1 MRILILGAGPA
12 GLTVAER
19 LRELEP
25 ARDDEFEIM
34 MISSEP
40 YPPYSPPAM
49 ADHFLTGKT
58 EKLFWRGDDVCD
70 RLRVHYRSGV
80 RAEHV
85 DSADKWVLLD
95 DGYELSYDKLVIAT
109 GSRPWTPLPGNDLH
123 GVYNFKSLVA
133 ARELVHRAREGEV
146 GSAVVV
152 GAGFIGVEVALLLRA
167 LGLDVT
173 MIERYAVM
181 PRMLDQETAELARQA
196 LVDRGIDVRL
206 NTTAVSFINQDH
218 RATGVAL
225 KTGELLEADVYI
237 AATGV
242 RPNIEFLAA
251 SGLKTDWG
259 IAVDETLA
267 TSLPDVWAAGDVA
280 ETVDRMTGERFVHAI
295 WPNATA
301 QGRIVADRILGYD
314 SVYEGAESMN
324 SLRHLGLPLIAA
336 GVISGDSE
344 LRWSRDGVLRKIVL
358 DEGRIVGYR
367 LSGDIRG
374 AGVYRSLMLKRADVS
389 AFGEDLLDP
398 GFGVGMLVPPSTAA
412 ASLHH

>member
-12 GLTVAER
+12 GLTAAER
-19 LRELEP
+19 IRELEP
-25 ARDDEFEIM
+25 ADDEFEIT

-40 YPPYSPPAM
+40 FPPYSPPAM
-49 ADHFLTGKT
+49 ADHFLTGRT
-58 EKLFWRGDDVCD
+58 EKLFWRGDDICD
-70 RLRVHYRSGV
+70 RLRVHYRAGV

-85 DSADKWVLLD
+85 DAADKWVLLD

-109 GSRPWTPLPGNDLH
+109 GSRPWTPLPGNDLD

-133 ARELVHRAREGEV
+133 AEELVRRARQGEV
-146 GSAVVV
+146 GSAVIV

-181 PRMLDQETAELARQA
+181 PRMLDQETAELVRHA
-196 LVDRGIDVRL
+196 LVARGIDVRI
-206 NTTAVSFINQDH
+206 NTSAASFVKRGH

-225 KTGELLEADVYI
+225 ESGEVMEADVYI

-251 SGLKTDWG
+251 SGMKMDWG
-259 IAVDETLA
+259 VAVDETLA

-344 LRWSRDGVLRKIVL
+344 LRWRRDGVLRKIVL

-374 AGVYRSLMLKRADVS
+374 AGLYRSLMLKRADVS
-389 AFGEDLLDP
+389 ACGEDLLDP
-398 GFGVGMLVPPSTAA
+398 GFGIGMLVPPATAPA
-412 ASLHH
+412 HLHH